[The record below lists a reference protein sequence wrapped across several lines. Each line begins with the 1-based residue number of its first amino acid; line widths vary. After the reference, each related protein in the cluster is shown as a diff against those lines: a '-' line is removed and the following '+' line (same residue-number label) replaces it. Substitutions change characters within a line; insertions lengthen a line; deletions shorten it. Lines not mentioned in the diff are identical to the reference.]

1 MPKKAN
7 ELSPIQVKRLNQH
20 GFYAVGGVAGLH
32 LRIKDSGARSWIL
45 RAKIGDRRRDIG
57 LGGFPDVTLAGARD
71 SAREAREQI
80 RQGVDP
86 IEARREALEALKVAA
101 AKQISFDEAAAECF
115 KVKSRE
121 FKNPKHAAQ
130 WKNTLDNY
138 ASPIIGNLPVAQ
150 VELAHIIKVLE
161 PIWTTKTETA
171 SRLRGRIET
180 VLAWATVRGFRTG
193 DNPAQWRGNLDH
205 LFPKPSKIHKVQHH
219 AALPWQ
225 QIGSFIVDLRKREG
239 MASKALEF
247 IIFTASRSGETRL
260 ATWDEI
266 DLDAKLWTVPAERM
280 KGDNDKV
287 HRVPLSMP
295 AVKLLKALPRF
306 MESDYVFC
314 APRGG
319 PLSDMTISAVCRRM
333 EVRAVPHGFRSSFKD
348 WCRSSTSYADEVSE
362 LALSHVNSDATRAA
376 YARDEL
382 LPKRTLL
389 MRDWARFCDTAP
401 SVADVVPI
409 RNEALDSTDNSHE

>member
-1 MPKKAN
+1 MPKKAK
-7 ELSPIQVKRLNQH
+7 ELLPVQVKRLTRP

-32 LRIKDSGARSWIL
+32 LRIKYSGARSWIL
-45 RAKIGDRRRDIG
+45 RAKIGDQRRDIG
-57 LGGFPDVTLAGARD
+57 LGGYPDVTLRAAHD
-71 SAREAREQI
+71 SARKAREQI
-80 RQGVDP
+80 RQGIDP
-86 IEARREALEALKVAA
+86 VEARREAQEALKVAA

-121 FKNPKHAAQ
+121 FRNPKHAAQ
-130 WKNTLDNY
+130 WKNTLDTY
-138 ASPIIGNLPVAQ
+138 ASPIFGNLPVAQ
-150 VELAHIIKVLE
+150 VELAHIVRALE

-205 LFPKPSKIHKVQHH
+205 LFSKPSKIRKVQHH

-225 QIGSFIVDLRKREG
+225 QIGGFIVELRKREG

-247 IIFTASRSGETRL
+247 LILTASRSGEVRL
-260 ATWDEI
+260 AKWDEI
-266 DLDAKLWTVPAERM
+266 DLDAKLWSIPAERM
-280 KGDNDKV
+280 KAEKD
-287 HRVPLSMP
+287 HRVPLSAP
-295 AVKLLKALPRF
+295 AVKLLKALPKF
-306 MESDYVFC
+306 MESDNVFS

-319 PLSDMTISAVCRRM
+319 PLSDATISAVCRRM
-333 EVRAVPHGFRSSFKD
+333 KVEAVPHGFRSTFKD

-362 LALSHVNSDATRAA
+362 LALAHVSSDATRAA

-382 LPKRTLL
+382 LPKRTRL
-389 MRDWARFCDTAP
+389 MRDWARFCNTSQ
-401 SVADVVPI
+401 SVAEVVPI
-409 RNEALDSTDNSHE
+409 SNVGSVHREHKLPA